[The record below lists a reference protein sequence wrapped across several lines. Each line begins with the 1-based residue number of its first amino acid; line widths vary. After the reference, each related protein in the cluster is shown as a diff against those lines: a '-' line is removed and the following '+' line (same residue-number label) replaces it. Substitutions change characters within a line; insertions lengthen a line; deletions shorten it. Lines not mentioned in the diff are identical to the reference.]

1 MPSSKIL
8 AQKEAA
14 TAVLAEKIQNSVA
27 GVLVNYTGITVEQDT
42 ALRNELRKAGVDYH
56 VYKNTMT
63 ARACK
68 AAGYADM
75 EQYLSGMNALAV
87 SSTDPVAAA
96 KILKDYAD
104 MMVDGTF
111 QMLCD
116 ATMAANGKID
126 VEAEDLKPKG
136 IMVDWCDYIRAV
148 CMEDGEMAE
157 NVRKKGKSLKG
168 CFGKLLKY
176 AFEHQ
181 EEVDKDIIKAAGVKA
196 SRVTFGMPGQ
206 KEARKLAS
214 RSWFR
219 DARLTS
225 RRKER
230 NSTTA

>member
-1 MPSSKIL
+1 MFEKFGEFNSADEINEL
-8 AQKEAA
+8 AQNLLKEGDK
-14 TAVLAEKIQNSVA
+14 ESI
-27 GVLVNYTGITVEQDT
+27 Y
-42 ALRNELRKAGVDYH
+42 
-56 VYKNTMT
+56 
-63 ARACK
+63 
-68 AAGYADM
+68 
-75 EQYLSGMNALAV
+75 ALA
-87 SSTDPVAAA
+87 
-96 KILKDYAD
+96 KENGILKDYAD

-111 QMLCD
+111 PMLCD

-206 KEARKLAS
+206 KEARKLIREYYGA
-214 RSWFR
+214 
-219 DARLTS
+219 
-225 RRKER
+225 
-230 NSTTA
+230 